1 MTVKNK
7 GKIGQFIIG
16 AEHDCT
22 EIKKEGN
29 PTLQSGIYTEGYY
42 KSFEENAYNY
52 KLTGTKLVNYYV
64 IVKQKGLSIT
74 PTSENILQTYSE
86 KTKQSGDSV
95 LIKFD
100 RTVGTNKII
109 NTEIK
114 PEEIEDNL
122 WTTVAS
128 DNDTTKDIISFNNDL
143 LCYYSKTTND
153 NQETYNFLENIY
165 YIHNL
170 SDSS

>member
-1 MTVKNK
+1 MSPSGWSITSDGEEFFTVNSEGMTVKNK

-16 AEHDCT
+16 AEHECT
-22 EIKKEGN
+22 EIEKDGN
-29 PTLQSGIYTEGYY
+29 PTIQSGIYTDGYY

-52 KLTGTKLVNYYV
+52 KLTEIKLVNYYV

-86 KTKQSGDSV
+86 KIKLGGDKS
-95 LIKFD
+95 LIKFE

-122 WTTVAS
+122 
-128 DNDTTKDIISFNNDL
+128 
-143 LCYYSKTTND
+143 
-153 NQETYNFLENIY
+153 
-165 YIHNL
+165 
-170 SDSS
+170 